1 MRFHPLINN
10 YELLQA
16 EFGIIQLGETAAL
29 DLSNED
35 TIWNNIQPRLKS
47 KIRKTMKKNDAS
59 DYYFFD
65 DALHD
70 SLFEDLKYNVMFC
83 YVKYEGKIISIAAI
97 LLGREILHYHLS
109 GTDQAYHIIS

>member
-1 MRFHPLINN
+1 MEIYFSNDVALKD
-10 YELLQA
+10 
-16 EFGIIQLGETAAL
+16 EFIKLYT
-29 DLSNED
+29 
-35 TIWNNIQPRLKS
+35 
-47 KIRKTMKKNDAS
+47 KTMKKNDAS